1 MEFEESFPK
10 RRSLSRHC
18 LGFLYGTK
26 LLYTMIK
33 TALPEASLNDIDA
46 MPSPTGAKTLI
57 LLDLLS
63 RHGEGLTAAEAARQ
77 SGFTQNLVFRIL
89 KTLVALG
96 YAMQREDRKAYV
108 LTNRLL
114 ELSGPRSGEKSLVF
128 CANEALRKLRDE
140 TGETVQ
146 LAIESVGKIL
156 VLEQFRGTHALQ
168 VCGEVGM
175 RVPLYSCAPGKAILA
190 SWGPGKREEW
200 FSQRGKKLKAFTG
213 TTLCTRESLEA
224 EIQRI
229 QENGH
234 AEDRAEG
241 VEGIHC
247 IAVPVHDAYGQPVGA
262 ITVMAPINRMPESHF
277 AKYAL
282 LCHEAKLTIEAR
294 LRA

>member
-1 MEFEESFPK
+1 
-10 RRSLSRHC
+10 
-18 LGFLYGTK
+18 
-26 LLYTMIK
+26 MIYSSPAE
-33 TALPEASLNDIDA
+33 TSPEDIDS

-63 RHGEGLTAAEAARQ
+63 RHSEGLTAAEAARE

-128 CANEALRKLRDE
+128 CANEALRRLRDE

-146 LAIESVGKIL
+146 LAIESGGKLL
-156 VLEQFRGTHALQ
+156 VLEQFRGTYPLQ
-168 VCGEVGM
+168 VSGEVGM

-190 SWGPGKREEW
+190 SWGEVKREEW
-200 FSQRGKKLKAFTG
+200 FSGKGRKLKSYTK
-213 TTLCTRESLEA
+213 TTLSTRERLEE
-224 EIQRI
+224 EIRRI
-229 QENGH
+229 RELGY

-241 VEGIHC
+241 IEGIHC
-247 IAVPVHDAYGQPVGA
+247 VAVPIHDTYGQPLGA
-262 ITVMAPINRMPESHF
+262 ITVMAPLTRMPEADF
-277 AKYAL
+277 ATYAER
-282 LCHEAKLTIEAR
+282 CYEAKSSIEIK